1 MSKTTSQENAVL
13 DAGITGYWAAFSTLI
28 TEAGSGTEVTGT
40 SYARVNLASLMASA
54 SGGAKASASEIA
66 FPTSGA
72 AWPTI
77 KSFGLMDAS
86 SGGSVKRRVPC
97 VQAWSMF
104 SAATDGTFY
113 VPGQSFS
120 NSDIVVLS
128 GKNLPGGVNS
138 ETEYYVVNSAS
149 GTLQLSLTDGGA
161 AVTISTVGGGRI
173 GELAP
178 VIVNASGVIVRIPAG
193 SLTFYED

>member
-86 SGGSVKRRVPC
+86 SGGSVKRSLC
-97 VQAWSMF
+97 FES
-104 SAATDGTFY
+104 
-113 VPGQSFS
+113 GQSLG
-120 NSDIVVLS
+120 VLLHLGCDAWTS
-128 GKNLPGGVNS
+128 ILCK
-138 ETEYYVVNSAS
+138 
-149 GTLQLSLTDGGA
+149 
-161 AVTISTVGGGRI
+161 
-173 GELAP
+173 
-178 VIVNASGVIVRIPAG
+178 
-193 SLTFYED
+193 